1 MTMPDENRPA
11 FHLMPYRFGQPYRF
25 EEAALDEY
33 YF

>member
-11 FHLMPYRFGQPYRF
+11 FHLMPYCFGQPYRF